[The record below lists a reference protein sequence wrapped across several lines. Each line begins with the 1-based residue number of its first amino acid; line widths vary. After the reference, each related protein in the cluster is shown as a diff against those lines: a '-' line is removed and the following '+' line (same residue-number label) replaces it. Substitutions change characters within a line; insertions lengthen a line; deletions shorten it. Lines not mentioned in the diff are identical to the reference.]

1 MESLKAQSMG
11 LGTGQFIRD
20 YLLREGE
27 AYAHE
32 IYRALKDE
40 KEFRGLTMGS
50 TTNFYRYFYILRNLG
65 AVQKTGRTEPSSRS
79 GFDRVYYKITAGFES
94 RDEIW
99 DNPQKEM
106 KLKRLKQ

>member
-1 MESLKAQSMG
+1 MESLKAKGVG

-20 YLLREGE
+20 YLLREKK
-27 AYAHE
+27 AYPHE

-50 TTNFYRYFYILRNLG
+50 ATNFYRYFYILRKLG

-79 GFDRVYYKITAGFES
+79 GIDRVYYKMTEGFEV

-106 KLKRLKQ
+106 KLIRRN

>member
-1 MESLKAQSMG
+1 MESLKAKGIG

-50 TTNFYRYFYILRNLG
+50 ATNFYRYFYILRKLG
-65 AVQKTGRTEPSSRS
+65 AVQKTGRTEPSSRK
-79 GFDRVYYKITAGFES
+79 GFDRVYYKITLGFED
-94 RDEIW
+94 RDDLW
-99 DNPQKEM
+99 MNPQKVW
-106 KLKRLKQ
+106 KLKRYD

>member
-1 MESLKAQSMG
+1 MESLKTQKIG

-27 AYAHE
+27 AYPHE

-50 TTNFYRYFYILRNLG
+50 ATNFYRYFYILRKLG

-79 GFDRVYYKITAGFES
+79 GMDRVYYRVALGFEG
-94 RDEIW
+94 RDDIW
-99 DNPQKEM
+99 NNPQKAMYVEEQ
-106 KLKRLKQ
+106 K

>member
-1 MESLKAQSMG
+1 MESLKEKGIG

-40 KEFRGLTMGS
+40 KEFKGLTMGS
-50 TTNFYRYFYILRNLG
+50 ASSFYRYFYILRKLG
-65 AVQKTGRTEPSSRS
+65 ALQKTGRIEPSSRS
-79 GFDRVYYKITAGFES
+79 GFDRVYYKMTAGFDD
-94 RDEIW
+94 RDKIW
-99 DNPQKEM
+99 NNPQKEM
-106 KLKRLKQ
+106 RLERLKQ